1 MDPRAESAPFYSIV
15 CWLNVDE
22 LGPQMLG
29 IVRKSQR
36 LFVIKGR
43 AEMSARTYLDF
54 ITGLSF
60 LLFNV
65 YALINIYNFY

>member
-1 MDPRAESAPFYSIV
+1 MDPRAESAPFCSVVYLLI
-15 CWLNVDE
+15 VDE

-43 AEMSARTYLDF
+43 TEMSARTYLDF

-60 LLFNV
+60 
-65 YALINIYNFY
+65 

>member
-1 MDPRAESAPFYSIV
+1 MDPRAESAPFYSVVYLLI
-15 CWLNVDE
+15 VDE

-36 LFVIKGR
+36 RFVIKGR
-43 AEMSARTYLDF
+43 TEMSARTYLDF

-60 LLFNV
+60 LLFDF
-65 YALINIYNFY
+65 LCIY